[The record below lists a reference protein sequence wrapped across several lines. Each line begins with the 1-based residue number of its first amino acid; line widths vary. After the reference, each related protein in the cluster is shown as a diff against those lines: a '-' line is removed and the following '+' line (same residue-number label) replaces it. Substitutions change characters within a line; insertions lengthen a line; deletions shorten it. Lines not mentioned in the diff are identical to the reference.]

1 MTSQGEPP
9 PPLSGR
15 LFCSAHP
22 CCAAAAAAALTIALS
37 RQGWQA
43 QKLISALGTNNI
55 NATNAYYRIRNSYY
69 VDSIG

>member
-1 MTSQGEPP
+1 M
-9 PPLSGR
+9 LSASLLCR
-15 LFCSAHP
+15 RRCP
-22 CCAAAAAAALTIALS
+22 TIALS